1 MGKIAF
7 VFPGQGSQSV
17 GMGLDIYE
25 NFESAKDIYKK
36 ANEVLE
42 RSISKLCFE
51 GPEEDLK
58 QTQNTQPA
66 ILTTSI
72 AILKAFEEITKIKPD
87 FVAGHSLGEYAA
99 LYEAEVLSLEDT
111 FRLIQKRAD
120 AMSKVKGGT
129 MAAVLALSDDKVK
142 EVLSNVK
149 TGYVDVANYNC
160 TGQVVIT
167 GEENAVK
174 EASELL
180 LEAGAKRVL
189 PLAVSGAFHSNMM
202 KSASEEFEKGMDGI
216 KISDAKIPV
225 LTNVDAE
232 ITTKADDF
240 KIKMPKQIYSSV
252 YWTQSIQKMI
262 ENGVDTFVELGNGK
276 ILAGLIKKINPDVKI
291 YNVYNTETLN
301 DVSKLIRG

>member
-72 AILKAFEEITKIKPD
+72 AILKAFEEVTKIKPD

-149 TGYVDVANYNC
+149 TGYVGVANYNC

-189 PLAVSGAFHSNMM
+189 PLAVSGAFHSQMM
-202 KSASEEFEKGMDGI
+202 RGASEEFEKGMDGI

-291 YNVYNTETLN
+291 YNIYNTETLN
-301 DVSKLIRG
+301 DVSNLMRG